1 MTDRVTSSLKSIEE
15 EFVKMNKENVELSE
29 ENKVLRVYINKIET
43 NLEKMVEH
51 LSFYENMFKDC
62 PKPKKNYN
70 LFENKS
76 TQKKI
81 TENKSTQKKTI
92 PMVRSGEYHMT
103 KVANDWRS

>member
-1 MTDRVTSSLKSIEE
+1 MD
-15 EFVKMNKENVELSE
+15 KENEA
-29 ENKVLRVYINKIET
+29 LRVYINKIET
-43 NLEKMVEH
+43 NLEKMVED

-62 PKPKKNYN
+62 PKPGPKKNYN

>member
-15 EFVKMNKENVELSE
+15 EFIKMDKENEA
-29 ENKVLRVYINKIET
+29 LRVYINKIET
-43 NLEKMVEH
+43 NLEKMVED

-62 PKPKKNYN
+62 PKPGPKKNYN

-81 TENKSTQKKTI
+81 TENKSTLKKTI

>member
-15 EFVKMNKENVELSE
+15 EFIKMDKENEA
-29 ENKVLRVYINKIET
+29 LRVYINKIET
-43 NLEKMVEH
+43 NLEKMVED

-62 PKPKKNYN
+62 PKPGPKKNYN

>member
-15 EFVKMNKENVELSE
+15 EFIKMDKENEA
-29 ENKVLRVYINKIET
+29 LRVYINKIET
-43 NLEKMVEH
+43 NLEKMVED

-62 PKPKKNYN
+62 PKPGPKKNYN

-76 TQKKI
+76 TQ
-81 TENKSTQKKTI
+81 QKKTI

>member
-15 EFVKMNKENVELSE
+15 EFIKMDKENVELSE
-29 ENKVLRVYINKIET
+29 ENEALRVYINKIET
-43 NLEKMVEH
+43 NLEKMVED

-70 LFENKS
+70 LFENKP
-76 TQKKI
+76 
-81 TENKSTQKKTI
+81 TQKKTTPI
-92 PMVRSGEYHMT
+92 VRSGEYHMT

>member
-15 EFVKMNKENVELSE
+15 EFIKMDKENEA
-29 ENKVLRVYINKIET
+29 LRVYINKIET
-43 NLEKMVEH
+43 NLEKMVED

-62 PKPKKNYN
+62 PKPEPKKNYN

>member
-15 EFVKMNKENVELSE
+15 EFIKMDKENVELSE
-29 ENKVLRVYINKIET
+29 ENEALRVYINKIET
-43 NLEKMVEH
+43 NLEKMVED

-62 PKPKKNYN
+62 PKPGPKKNYN
-70 LFENKS
+70 LF
-76 TQKKI
+76 
-81 TENKSTQKKTI
+81 ENKSTQKKTI

>member
-1 MTDRVTSSLKSIEE
+1 MTERVTSSLKSIEE
-15 EFVKMNKENVELSE
+15 EFIKMNKENAELSE

-62 PKPKKNYN
+62 PKPKNYN
-70 LFENKS
+70 LFENKP
-76 TQKKI
+76 
-81 TENKSTQKKTI
+81 TQKKTTPI
-92 PMVRSGEYHMT
+92 VRSGEYHMT